1 MKKVRAKK
9 HLGQHFLNDDGIA
22 LSIVE
27 QLQNHGDYKDVVEIG
42 PGMGVLTKFLLK
54 NETYKTW
61 VVEIDTESVSYL
73 ETNFP
78 ELDERI
84 IGENFLKIPL
94 LDLMQKQ
101 TAPKIK
107 NYAIIG
113 NLPYNISS
121 QIFFNVLE
129 NRDLIPEMVCM
140 IQKEVAQRIA
150 SPPKNKTYGI
160 LSVFL
165 QAFYDIEYC
174 FTVLPHSFDPPP
186 RVDSG
191 VIRLTRNKT
200 EKLDCDEKLFFNIVK
215 VGFNQR
221 RKKLKN
227 PLKAIHV
234 GVEHPLLDQRAEE
247 LSVADFVELT
257 NAFTAAK
264 NAG

>member
-9 HLGQHFLNDDGIA
+9 HLGQHFLNDDSIA
-22 LSIVE
+22 LKIVE
-27 QLQNHGDYKDVVEIG
+27 QLQNFGDYKDVVEIG
-42 PGMGVLTKFLLK
+42 PGMGVLTKYLLK
-54 NETYKTW
+54 NDTYKTW

-73 ETNFP
+73 EENFP

-84 IGENFLKIPL
+84 IAENFLKIPL
-94 LDLMQKQ
+94 LELMQKD
-101 TAPKIK
+101 TAATIH

-121 QIFFNVLE
+121 QIFFNVLA
-129 NRDLIPEMVCM
+129 NRRHSEAFGFRKLSTLLKQNV
-140 IQKEVAQRIA
+140 R
-150 SPPKNKTYGI
+150 N

-174 FTVLPHSFDPPP
+174 FTVFPHSFNPPP

-191 VIRLTRNKT
+191 VIRLTRNATKQ
-200 EKLDCDEKLFFNIVK
+200 LDCDEKLFFNIVK

-234 GVEHPLLDQRAEE
+234 GVEHPLLDHRAEE

-264 NAG
+264 NADQNNVST